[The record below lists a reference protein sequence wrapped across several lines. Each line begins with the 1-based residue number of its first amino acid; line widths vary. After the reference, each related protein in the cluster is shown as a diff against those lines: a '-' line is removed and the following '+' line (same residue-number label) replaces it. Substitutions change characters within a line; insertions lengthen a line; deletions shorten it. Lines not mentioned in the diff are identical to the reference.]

1 MSWILKL
8 KKPMQ
13 KTLRELVHDE
23 VLRQAGRDVPDTI
36 LETENLITQYIV
48 DRIRPLYPF
57 INATTPLSV
66 FNKTYKDKRLDFKD
80 FYTLLETTVRSY
92 LNKEPLNR
100 HTKDRVDPVT
110 GKTEQ
115 RKPVERAL
123 SMLQEVCNSVGA
135 RLYPLEALGRYR
147 IVYTDSNGLVW
158 SYDFNTTDNQ
168 QDTYI
173 YIKGKS
179 QNQVCIKQDP
189 NAPVVVPI
197 ADRVAG
203 ILLAAH
209 SGGIQ
214 YRDSA
219 RPIPALV
226 YGYLLSLNGVKNRG
240 IIYTPFDG
248 PGYGATEIERILW
261 NFATNG
267 NPNGKYISATT
278 EGVERHEPEGNEND
292 E

>member
-36 LETENLITQYIV
+36 LETEGLITQYIV
-48 DRIRPLYPF
+48 DRLRTLHPFTSANSPVGDIRMRY
-57 INATTPLSV
+57 I
-66 FNKTYKDKRLDFKD
+66 DKGLDFKD

-92 LNKEPLNR
+92 LAKESLDR
-100 HTKDRVDPVT
+100 HTKDRVDPIT

-135 RLYPLEALGRYR
+135 RLYPLAAVGRYR

-179 QNQVCIKQDP
+179 QNQVCIKQAP
-189 NAPVVVPI
+189 NATVVVPI

-203 ILLAAH
+203 ILLAVH

-226 YGYLLSLNGVKNRG
+226 YGYLLSLNGVKHRG
-240 IIYTPFDG
+240 IIYTPYNG
-248 PGYGATEIERILW
+248 PGYRASEIERILW
-261 NFATNG
+261 DFTNKR
-267 NPNGKYISATT
+267 NPDGKYISATT
-278 EGVERHEPEGNEND
+278 KGVERHEPEENQND